1 MLMEAQANRQGWHL
15 MRILSVLMLLAGAL
29 GGFGFAS
36 VVVAQTTASDAARVQ
51 RIDIAGR
58 QRMLSQRMGMAS
70 CFVMGDVHAEQF
82 GGIAQQAYDVFAQT
96 QIVLRDG
103 GTKKNLAPEGDP
115 QVLALLDQSDDIFFT
130 YGRAVLQVSHLDL
143 QSVVVAQ
150 VTELDLPLLDRLN
163 ETVKAIEAQG
173 ASATQGG
180 ALANTVNIAG
190 RQRMLSQK
198 VLKEFCYVGLGV
210 DRIRQQ
216 KRLAA
221 TLELFE
227 TSLALLETGSVDRGV
242 LGPPNARA
250 EGRLRRARL
259 VWEQL
264 LPILRLGI
272 AGEEV
277 SHEDLLR
284 VAAFSEDLLKASQH
298 VVASYLKL

>member
-1 MLMEAQANRQGWHL
+1 
-15 MRILSVLMLLAGAL
+15 MRFLRVLMLLAAA
-29 GGFGFAS
+29 FGLFGLAP
-36 VVVAQTTASDAARVQ
+36 VVMAQTPASDAALAQRV
-51 RIDIAGR
+51 DLAGR

-70 CFVMGDVHAEQF
+70 CFVMGDVDAARYSDV
-82 GGIAQQAYDVFAQT
+82 AQQAHDLFAET
-96 QIVLRDG
+96 QAVLRQG
-103 GTKKNLAPEGDP
+103 GTKKQLEPARDP
-115 QVLALLDQSDDIFFT
+115 QVLALLDQSDEIFDTF
-130 YGRAVLQVSHLDL
+130 GRAVLQISHLDL

-150 VTELDLPLLDRLN
+150 VTELDLPLLERLN
-163 ETVKAIEAQG
+163 DTVNAIESMG
-173 ASATQGG
+173 PSATQGG

-210 DRIRQQ
+210 DRTRQQ

-227 TSLALLETGSVDRGV
+227 TSLALLEVGSADQGV
-242 LGPPNARA
+242 LEPPNARA

-259 VWEQL
+259 VWEKL

-277 SHEDLLR
+277 GHEDLLR
-284 VAAFSEDLLKASQH
+284 VASFSEDLLKASQH

>member
-1 MLMEAQANRQGWHL
+1 
-15 MRILSVLMLLAGAL
+15 MRFLSVLMLLAAAFGA
-29 GGFGFAS
+29 FGLAP
-36 VVVAQTTASDAARVQ
+36 VVMAQTTASDAALVQ
-51 RIDIAGR
+51 RVDLAGR

-70 CFVMGDVHAEQF
+70 CFVMGDIDAAQYGE
-82 GGIAQQAYDVFAQT
+82 IAQQAYDLFSQT
-96 QIVLRDG
+96 QVVLREG
-103 GTKKNLAPEGDP
+103 GTKKQLEPARDP
-115 QVLALLDQSDDIFFT
+115 QVLALLNQSDEIFDTF
-130 YGRAVLQVSHLDL
+130 GRAVLQVSHLDL

-150 VTELDLPLLDRLN
+150 VTELDLPLLEHLN
-163 ETVKAIEAQG
+163 RTVSAIESLG

-221 TLELFE
+221 TLDLFE
-227 TSLALLETGSVDRGV
+227 TSLALLEVGSAGRGV
-242 LGPPNARA
+242 LEPPNARA
-250 EGRLRRARL
+250 KGRLRRARL

-264 LPILRLGI
+264 SPILRLGI
-272 AGEEV
+272 AGQKV
-277 SHEDLLR
+277 GHEDLMR
-284 VAAFSEDLLKASQH
+284 VAGFSEDLLKASQH